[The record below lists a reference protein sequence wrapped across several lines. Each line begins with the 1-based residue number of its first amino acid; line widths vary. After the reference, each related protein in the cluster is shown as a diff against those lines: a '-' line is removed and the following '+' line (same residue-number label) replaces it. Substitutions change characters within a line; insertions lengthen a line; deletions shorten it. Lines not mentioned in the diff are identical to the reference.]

1 MFTPGD
7 TATSQTRVQ
16 CVIKTTL
23 EFGCINRNKSL
34 VNMQIIKEII
44 SDDFPPCGAM
54 QWPEQLALEHTA
66 HILPASYHV
75 LLSTADGRPDHDDRM
90 SPHLKCG

>member
-1 MFTPGD
+1 MIFLLMV
-7 TATSQTRVQ
+7 R
-16 CVIKTTL
+16 
-23 EFGCINRNKSL
+23 
-34 VNMQIIKEII
+34 
-44 SDDFPPCGAM
+44 
-54 QWPEQLALEHTA
+54 WPEQVALEHTA

>member
-7 TATSQTRVQ
+7 TATSQTRDQ

-44 SDDFPPCGAM
+44 SDDFPPHGAM
-54 QWPEQLALEHTA
+54 AR
-66 HILPASYHV
+66 ASGTGRTHHAARYHV
-75 LLSTADGRPDHDDRM
+75 LLSTADVRIM
-90 SPHLKCG
+90 MIKCLLT